1 MALNNRE
8 MGKKG
13 FKIKKDDDTKAVVLL
28 ILYVLENVFTQKYIF
43 RVWTVIVLIN
53 QSDFFELFLFATCYI
68 TTKVEFV
75 LT

>member
-1 MALNNRE
+1 MR
-8 MGKKG
+8 KKG

-28 ILYVLENVFTQKYIF
+28 ILYVLENVFTRKYIF

-53 QSDFFELFLFATCYI
+53 QSDFFELFLLEACYI
-68 TTKVEFV
+68 ITKGEFV